1 MNYKLKLSKKK
12 RLQFTSPYN
21 VKLYKKCLSLKL
33 FFKDPLNYIQPNLVV
48 LKQPKEEL
56 AKDLPTKSSKEFTL
70 LKCFYRRNERVAFR
84 LLRFFYLVNF
94 NIGLLKY
101 GVRFLVTQKL
111 SVYNGKH
118 SKFIN
123 INTGELEVI
132 MKCGLT
138 YGDLIFTRVPCIFQ
152 RKIKLKKKAKEK
164 KKAKKK

>member
-1 MNYKLKLSKKK
+1 M
-12 RLQFTSPYN
+12 
-21 VKLYKKCLSLKL
+21 
-33 FFKDPLNYIQPNLVV
+33 
-48 LKQPKEEL
+48 
-56 AKDLPTKSSKEFTL
+56 
-70 LKCFYRRNERVAFR
+70 
-84 LLRFFYLVNF
+84 LRFFYLVNF

-111 SVYNGKH
+111 SVYNGKN

-152 RKIKLKKKAKEK
+152 RKIKLKNKTKKAKAQAKEK
-164 KKAKKK
+164 KNAKKK